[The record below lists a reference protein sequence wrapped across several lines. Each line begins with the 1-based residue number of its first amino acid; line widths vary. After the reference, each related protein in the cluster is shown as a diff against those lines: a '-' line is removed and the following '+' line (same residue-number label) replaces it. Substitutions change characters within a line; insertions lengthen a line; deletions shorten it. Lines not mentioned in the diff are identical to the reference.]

1 MCLFA
6 DCIQV
11 FFGKRELKIGQECT
25 VKYAKNTKVGTASVT
40 VTGKGNF
47 ENGIQ
52 IVIELAALIVPG
64 IIVGIGYIAVGP
76 TATYIF
82 MCVLGLAFIVT
93 YPWWI
98 RNIYNRMMKRRYE
111 NIEGF
116 LATKV

>member
-1 MCLFA
+1 LA
-6 DCIQV
+6 VYNKQTIPLQ
-11 FFGKRELKIGQECT
+11 LK
-25 VKYAKNTKVGTASVT
+25 

-52 IVIELAALIVPG
+52 IVIEIAALIVPG
-64 IIVGIGYIAVGP
+64 MIVGLGYLTVGL

-82 MCVLGLAFIVT
+82 MCVLGIAFIVT
-93 YPWWI
+93 YPLWL

-116 LATKV
+116 LATKP